1 MGYRFDE
8 DTAVTPLGDGR
19 YAALLSGDW
28 AIGNALH
35 GGYLLAVA
43 CQAALAGDAHPDLLA
58 VAANYLR
65 RPRPGPAEAVVERT
79 RTGRRVGFSRVLVC
93 QDGEPLLDAVVTA
106 GTVPSG
112 DPQWT
117 ELSTPDRPDPED
129 SMATGGTAPDGR
141 AVPMADVR
149 EIRLD
154 PRMPW
159 LSGRFEGPP
168 QVAGWMRFADGRDP
182 DPLSMAFLVDA
193 LPPVT
198 FAQGRFGWVPTVQ
211 LSLMVRAVPAPGW
224 CWGVMRGGLEV
235 GGYLDEE
242 VEIWDSAGRLV
253 AQGRQLALSPRA
265 AAPPSD

>member
-8 DTAVTPLGDGR
+8 DAAVTSLGGGR
-19 YAALLSGDW
+19 YGARLAGDW

-43 CQAALAGDAHPDLLA
+43 CQAALADDAHPDLLA

-65 RPRPGPAEAVVERT
+65 SPQPGPAEAVVERT
-79 RTGRRVGFSRVLVC
+79 RSGRRVGFSRVLMT
-93 QDGEPLLDAVVTA
+93 QDGEPWLDAVVTT
-106 GTVPSG
+106 GTVTAD

-117 ELSTPDRPDPED
+117 EVSDEDKPGPDESLVMP
-129 SMATGGTAPDGR
+129 AAAPDGR
-141 AVPMADVR
+141 VIPMAELR

-159 LSGRFEGPP
+159 VSGRFEGPP
-168 QVAGWMRFADGRDP
+168 KTAGWMRFGDGREP
-182 DPLSMAFLVDA
+182 DPLAMAFFVDA

-211 LSLMVRAVPAPGW
+211 LSMQVRARPAPGW
-224 CWGVMRGGLEV
+224 CWGVMRGGVEV
-235 GGYLDEE
+235 GGFLDEQME
-242 VEIWDSAGRLV
+242 VWDSAGRLV
-253 AQGRQLALSPRA
+253 AQGRQLAVAPRT
-265 AAPPSD
+265 